1 MASTKHTQSLPP
13 IAPEY
18 GMPKLSSLDRGWDLE
33 PSKLKMP
40 TRARK
45 VKCDEGHPRCG
56 QCTRLGHECDYS
68 PRLSFRDDTLKVM
81 ERMQDVSISG
91 NAVWD
96 SSSSSLSEGSSGST
110 TSSTSDDILP
120 PFASL
125 TTDIERE
132 MKAEC
137 YLPGTY
143 HVVVNPDSFANLTDD
158 SEDSQ
163 DELPPIKKTV
173 RPSQSASHKRNT
185 SKSRPRSSTESSDPN
200 VVILAKFEDSM
211 ALNTSYWKSMRSSPL
226 TVTSRSKSPE
236 DYEDSH
242 LKDANK
248 PKHPIFIG
256 STGHLEDAKLLS
268 HFRGVVWKHLV
279 QAALGHNHLHASHI
293 NMPGADIFEKEAANF
308 LPLFHAMMAVSA
320 LSLSRQ
326 DPSKSIDSLQHYQK
340 TLPFLQTSMRSHQ
353 DLSSDGV
360 FLTHFLLLIYEIAAA
375 EPGGSNLWSHH
386 IQRLIRICYMRGAIL
401 QKEPFPFVVWWICWI
416 DLYALFSGAGTG
428 DFVRNLLA
436 HDMIPAALS
445 QLYPIGEDGK
455 SIIFPGEEHTLPVML
470 RLNRDTFI
478 LAIRLGILAADCRRD
493 AISQT
498 FPDGSIGCTL
508 LGRAA
513 KEKRLFDIQQ
523 SFIQLWT
530 TPRVSL
536 FQQQVHQ
543 LPPRSKEVF
552 QHCSTLFNSC
562 MIYSYI
568 SMWPNQAAETS
579 TLSALDID
587 QRISAILSTANE
599 ITSMG
604 RYDLRFIIF
613 PTFIAGVVAT
623 SPTHKM
629 IALDIL
635 SNFEA
640 NEGVGRNVATTRQ
653 LLQTVYQHQ
662 TNAYLRCG
670 HTFDVDW
677 LDVMAKQGLQ
687 LVNFGL

>member
-13 IAPEY
+13 IAPKY
-18 GMPKLSSLDRGWDLE
+18 GMPKLSSLARGWDLE

-40 TRARK
+40 TR
-45 VKCDEGHPRCG
+45 GNYHPVASFFYIQKFRRAHFSG
-56 QCTRLGHECDYS
+56 FDYTYRHEKQCTRLGHECDYS

-96 SSSSSLSEGSSGST
+96 SSSSSPSEGSSGST
-110 TSSTSDDILP
+110 TSSMTDDTLP

-137 YLPGTY
+137 YRPGTY
-143 HVVVNPDSFANLTDD
+143 HVVVNPESFANLTDD
-158 SEDSQ
+158 SEDSY
-163 DELPPIKKTV
+163 DELPCTKNATKPC
-173 RPSQSASHKRNT
+173 HKRNI
-185 SKSRPRSSTESSDPN
+185 SRSRPRSSTESTDPN

-211 ALNTSYWKSMRSSPL
+211 ALNTSYWKSIRSSPL

-236 DYEDSH
+236 DYEDSK
-242 LKDANK
+242 LEGPNK

-256 STGHLEDAKLLS
+256 SIGNLEDAKLLS
-268 HFRGVVWKHLV
+268 HFRSVVWKHLV
-279 QAALGHNHLHASHI
+279 QGGLEHSHVHPSHVH
-293 NMPGADIFEKEAANF
+293 MPGADIFEKEAANF

-326 DPSKSIDSLQHYQK
+326 DPSKSIDSLQHYQQ

-353 DLSSDGV
+353 DLSSDG
-360 FLTHFLLLIYEIAAA
+360 IAAA

-401 QKEPFPFVVWWICWI
+401 QREPFPFVVWWICWI

-445 QLYPIGEDGK
+445 QLYPIGDDGK
-455 SIIFPGEEHTLPVML
+455 SIIYPGEEHTLPVML

-493 AISQT
+493 TVSQT
-498 FPDGSIGCTL
+498 FPDGSMGYSL

-523 SFIQLWT
+523 SFIQMWT

-552 QHCSTLFNSC
+552 QHLHE
-562 MIYSYI
+562 YSYTN
-568 SMWPNQAAETS
+568 MWPNQTAETGS
-579 TLSALDID
+579 LSALDID
-587 QRISAILSTANE
+587 QRISAILSIANE
-599 ITSMG
+599 INSMG

-613 PTFIAGVVAT
+613 PTFIAGVAAT

-635 SNFEA
+635 SSFET
-640 NEGVGRNVATTRQ
+640 NEGVGRNVATARQ

-662 TNAYLRCG
+662 TNGYMRRG
-670 HTFDVDW
+670 HAFDVDW
-677 LDVMAKQGLQ
+677 LDIMTKQGLQ
-687 LVNFGL
+687 MVNFGL

>member
-1 MASTKHTQSLPP
+1 MTPTKYTHPLPP
-13 IAPEY
+13 IAPKY
-18 GMPKLSSLDRGWDLE
+18 GMPRISSLDRGWDLE

-96 SSSSSLSEGSSGST
+96 SSSPPPSDGSSGSS

-137 YLPGTY
+137 YRPGTY
-143 HVVVNPDSFANLTDD
+143 HVIVNPDSFANLTDD

-163 DELPPIKKTV
+163 DELPPTKKTA
-173 RPSQSASHKRNT
+173 RLAQPASHKRTT
-185 SKSRPRSSTESSDPN
+185 SKSRPRSSTESTDPN
-200 VVILAKFEDSM
+200 VVILSKFEDSM
-211 ALNTSYWKSMRSSPL
+211 ALNTSYWKSLRSSPQ
-226 TVTSRSKSPE
+226 TVASRSKSPE
-236 DYEDSH
+236 DYNNGGFKEPD
-242 LKDANK
+242 K

-256 STGHLEDAKLLS
+256 PTGPLEDAKLLG
-268 HFRGVVWKHLV
+268 HFRSVVWKHLV
-279 QAALGHNHLHASHI
+279 QGGLGHDHMHVNHL

-326 DPSKSIDSLQHYQK
+326 DPSKSIDSLQHYQE

-353 DLSSDGV
+353 DLSSDG
-360 FLTHFLLLIYEIAAA
+360 IAAA

-401 QKEPFPFVVWWICWI
+401 QREPFPFVVWWICWI

-428 DFVRNLLA
+428 DFVRNMLA

-445 QLYPIGEDGK
+445 QLYPISEDGK
-455 SIIFPGEEHTLPVML
+455 SIIYPGEEHTLPVIL

-493 AISQT
+493 AVSQT
-498 FPDGSIGCTL
+498 FPDGSVGCTL
-508 LGRAA
+508 LGRHA

-523 SFIQLWT
+523 SFLQLWT

-552 QHCSTLFNSC
+552 QHCSTLFHSC

-568 SMWPNQAAETS
+568 SMWPNQAAETGS
-579 TLSALDID
+579 LSALDID

-599 ITSMG
+599 ITGMG

-613 PTFIAGVVAT
+613 PTFIAGVAAT
-623 SPTHKM
+623 SPSHKM

-635 SNFEA
+635 STFEA
-640 NEGVGRNVATTRQ
+640 NEGVGRNVATARQ

-662 TNAYLRCG
+662 TNGYMRRG
-670 HTFDVDW
+670 HAFDVDW

-687 LVNFGL
+687 MVNFGL